1 MQLQTNT
8 IFLVLPAPKQM
19 ASFARVC

>member
-8 IFLVLPAPKQM
+8 NYRSKTYL
-19 ASFARVC
+19 